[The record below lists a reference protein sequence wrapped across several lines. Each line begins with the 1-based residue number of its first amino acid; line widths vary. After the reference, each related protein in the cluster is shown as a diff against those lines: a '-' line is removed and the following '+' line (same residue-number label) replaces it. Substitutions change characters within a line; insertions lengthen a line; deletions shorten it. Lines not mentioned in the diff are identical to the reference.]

1 MEIISQVKI
10 QTYIIAIQ
18 VSEDCKIVKLN
29 IAVLKYIGML
39 QFEMSSKITVSM
51 KNGKIKGN
59 KRFTEQLTD
68 YGANKLSLSKINFQY
83 FILQYLIKF
92 KLKKYIMIIQ

>member
-1 MEIISQVKI
+1 MEIISQIKI

-18 VSEDCKIVKLN
+18 VSEDCKIVKLKN
-29 IAVLKYIGML
+29 IAVLKYIIML

-51 KNGKIKGN
+51 KNSKIKGN

-68 YGANKLSLSKINFQY
+68 YAANKLSLSKINFQY
-83 FILQYLIKF
+83 FILQYLIKL
-92 KLKKYIMIIQ
+92 KLKNLL